1 MACRHIS
8 TRLPKNER
16 NPITSLAE
24 FIDKYH
30 HIGDFMTISSRASTL
45 STPTGLNLEELKQ
58 ALFENIRLRLGGD
71 IIDLELDPQH
81 YEAAFNYAIRLYRQ
95 RAQNATVESYTL
107 MTVIQNVDTYTLPE
121 EFINV
126 RSLFRRTVG
135 LETGPSS
142 TSFDPF
148 SSAILNTYLLNYN
161 YTGGMATYDFYAGY
175 VELAA
180 RMFGGYVSYTFNPV
194 TKVLRVVRDFKGTGE
209 RILIWADVQRPIAE
223 LLQDPGA
230 GVWIGDFTLAVLKG
244 IIGEAREKFATIAGP
259 SGGSSLN
266 GTAMKSESREA
277 QEKLLEDLRRYQ
289 DYSQPLTWIQG

>member
-1 MACRHIS
+1 MV
-8 TRLPKNER
+8 
-16 NPITSLAE
+16 
-24 FIDKYH
+24 
-30 HIGDFMTISSRASTL
+30 ASVL
-45 STPTGLNLEELKQ
+45 NTPTNLTEDELKE
-58 ALFENIRLRLGGD
+58 ALFNNIRLRLGGD

-81 YEAAFNYAIRLYRQ
+81 YEAAFNYAVKIYRQ

-107 MTVIQNVDTYTLPE
+107 MTVIQNVDTYTLPS

-180 RMFGGYVSYTFNPV
+180 RMFGGYVTYTFNPV

-209 RILIWADVQRPIAE
+209 RILIWADVQRPVIE

-230 GVWIGDFTLAVLKG
+230 GVWIGDFTLATVKI
-244 IIGEAREKFATIAGP
+244 IIGEAREKFGTIAGP
-259 SGGSSLN
+259 GGGTSLN
-266 GTAMKSESREA
+266 GTAMKNEGKELQA
-277 QEKLLEDLRRYQ
+277 ALIDELKRYV
-289 DYSQPLTWIQG
+289 DYSQPLTWVQG

>member
-1 MACRHIS
+1 MAAD
-8 TRLPKNER
+8 L
-16 NPITSLAE
+16 LA
-24 FIDKYH
+24 
-30 HIGDFMTISSRASTL
+30 
-45 STPTGLNLEELKQ
+45 TPNNMDLIEYKQ
-58 ALFENIRLRLGGD
+58 ALFENLRLRLGGD

-81 YEAAFNYAIRLYRQ
+81 YEAAYNYAIKLYRQ
-95 RAQNATVESYTL
+95 RAQNATIESYTL
-107 MTVIQNVDTYTLPE
+107 FTVEKNVDEYTLPS

-142 TSFDPF
+142 SSFDPF

-180 RMFGGYVSYTFNPV
+180 RMFGGYVTYTFNPV

-209 RILIWADVQRPIAE
+209 RILIWADIQRPELE

-230 GVWIGDFTLAVLKG
+230 GVWIGDYILATLKG
-244 IIGEAREKFATIAGP
+244 IIGEAREKFQSIAGP
-259 SGGSSLN
+259 GGGTTLN
-266 GTAMKSESREA
+266 GTAMKAESKAA
-277 QEKLLEDLRRYQ
+277 QEALLDDLRKYQ

>member
-1 MACRHIS
+1 MV
-8 TRLPKNER
+8 
-16 NPITSLAE
+16 
-24 FIDKYH
+24 
-30 HIGDFMTISSRASTL
+30 ASVLT
-45 STPTGLNLEELKQ
+45 TPTNLTETELKE
-58 ALFENIRLRLGGD
+58 ALFNNLRLRLGGD

-81 YEAAFNYAIRLYRQ
+81 YEAAFNYAIKIYRQ
-95 RAQNATVESYTL
+95 RAQNATIESYTL
-107 MTVIQNVDTYTLPE
+107 MTVIKNIDTYTLPQ

-126 RSLFRRTVG
+126 RALFRRTVG

-180 RMFGGYVSYTFNPV
+180 RMFGGYVTYTFNPV
-194 TKVLRVVRDFKGTGE
+194 TKVLKVVRDFKGTGE
-209 RILIWADVQRPIAE
+209 RILIWADVQRPVHE

-244 IIGEAREKFATIAGP
+244 IIGEAREKFGTIAGP
-259 SGGSSLN
+259 SGGTTLN
-266 GTAMKSESREA
+266 GTAMKAESAKLQEA
-277 QEKLLEDLRRYQ
+277 LIDELKRYV
-289 DYSQPLTWIQG
+289 DYSQPLTWVQG

>member
-1 MACRHIS
+1 MAAD
-8 TRLPKNER
+8 P
-16 NPITSLAE
+16 
-24 FIDKYH
+24 
-30 HIGDFMTISSRASTL
+30 L
-45 STPTGLNLEELKQ
+45 STPTNYNLQEIKS
-58 ALFENIRLRLGGD
+58 AFFENLRLRLGGD

-81 YEAAFNYAIRLYRQ
+81 YEAAYNYAIKVYRQ
-95 RAQNATVESYTL
+95 RAQNATIESYSL
-107 MTVIQNVDTYTLPE
+107 MTVIKNVDTYTLPS

-142 TSFDPF
+142 TAFDPF

-180 RMFGGYVSYTFNPV
+180 RMFGGYVTYTFNPV

-209 RILIWADVQRPIAE
+209 RILIWADIQRPEIE

-230 GVWIGDFTLAVLKG
+230 GVWLGDFMLAVLKG
-244 IIGEAREKFATIAGP
+244 IIGEAREKFGTIAGP
-259 SGGSSLN
+259 GGGTSLN
-266 GTAMKSESREA
+266 GAAMKAESKESQA
-277 QEKLLEDLRRYQ
+277 ALLDQLKNYV
-289 DYSQPLTWIQG
+289 DFSQPLTWVQG

>member
-1 MACRHIS
+1 MAAD
-8 TRLPKNER
+8 P
-16 NPITSLAE
+16 
-24 FIDKYH
+24 
-30 HIGDFMTISSRASTL
+30 L
-45 STPTGLNLEELKQ
+45 STPTNYTLQELKSVF
-58 ALFENIRLRLGGD
+58 FENLRLRLGGD

-81 YEAAFNYAIRLYRQ
+81 YEAAYNYAIKVYRQ
-95 RAQNATVESYTL
+95 RAQNATIESYTL
-107 MTVIQNVDTYTLPE
+107 MTVIQNVDTYTLPS

-180 RMFGGYVSYTFNPV
+180 RMFGGYVTYTFNPV

-209 RILIWADVQRPIAE
+209 RILIWADIQRPEIE

-244 IIGEAREKFATIAGP
+244 IIGEAREKFGTIAGP
-259 SGGSSLN
+259 GGGTSLN
-266 GTAMKSESREA
+266 GAAMKAESKESQA
-277 QEKLLEDLRRYQ
+277 ALLDQLKNYV